1 MTLQLIVLRPARLR
15 SYRPRKFPRFEKS
28 YRSIFT
34 GKVYNNLKEVYDAL
48 TNREVKGMLI
58 DAFTVGSKKHLFNR
72 RDLRISKLL
81 DYKAAY
87 GVVLGGEAKKLQK
100 CLQRYVGE
108 QRSEISKIVETNV
121 ETIEVGRIRFDPKF
135 RFRGPKELS
144 NSPGGTSMGIGRA

>member
-1 MTLQLIVLRPARLR
+1 MTLQLIVLRPARHG
-15 SYRPRKFPRFEKS
+15 SCTPRKFSSFEKS
-28 YRSIFT
+28 FRSFST
-34 GKVYNNLKEVYDAL
+34 GKEYTNLKEVFDAL

-58 DAFTVGSKKHLFNR
+58 DAFTVGSQKHLFNR

-100 CLQRYVGE
+100 CLQRYVAE

-121 ETIEVGRIRFDPKF
+121 ETIEVGRIRFDSKF
-135 RFRGPKELS
+135 RFRDHR
-144 NSPGGTSMGIGRA
+144 NCQIVPGGLPFQ

>member
-1 MTLQLIVLRPARLR
+1 MFLYAKITLQPVFPATFRNRAL
-15 SYRPRKFPRFEKS
+15 KKIQRFEKS
-28 YRSIFT
+28 YCSILT
-34 GKVYNNLKEVYDAL
+34 GKEYTNLQEVYNAL

-100 CLQRYVGE
+100 CLQKYVSE
-108 QRSEISKIVETNV
+108 QRSEISKIVEKNV
-121 ETIEVGRIRFDPKF
+121 ESIEVRRIRFESIL
-135 RFRGPKELS
+135 RFRVKFI
-144 NSPGGTSMGIGRA
+144 GIRK